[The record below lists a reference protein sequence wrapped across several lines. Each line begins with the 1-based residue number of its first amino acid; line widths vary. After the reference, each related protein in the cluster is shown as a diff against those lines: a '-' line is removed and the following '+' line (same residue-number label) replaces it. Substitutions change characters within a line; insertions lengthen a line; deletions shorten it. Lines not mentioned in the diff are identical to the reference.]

1 MYACF
6 DPEWIFDL
14 ETYSIKTSFV
24 RIDKSYFGV
33 ESSQQKANK
42 KAQKSKLSK
51 VNQCFEG
58 KPYISPSTLIAKE
71 RKKIKAA
78 YGFTDETIMK
88 TLDYLFNV
96 KKLNKG
102 FESIGLVNPQNVEE
116 ARKYFEEKKKK
127 EEKLREAEQT
137 RIEKIVVPVK
147 KKERKVELIDIDALL
162 EEDE

>member
-1 MYACF
+1 MKYCPECHKEKINREKFYNCICELFGIKAPGPKIYA
-6 DPEWIFDL
+6 
-14 ETYSIKTSFV
+14 
-24 RIDKSYFGV
+24 
-33 ESSQQKANK
+33 Q
-42 KAQKSKLSK
+42 
-51 VNQCFEG
+51 
-58 KPYISPSTLIAKE
+58 

>member
-1 MYACF
+1 MAGLKPFLTCCSCKEKIPREQIIYYGSKENLMKYCPECHKEKISREKFYNFICELFGIKAPGPKIYA
-6 DPEWIFDL
+6 
-14 ETYSIKTSFV
+14 
-24 RIDKSYFGV
+24 
-33 ESSQQKANK
+33 Q
-42 KAQKSKLSK
+42 
-51 VNQCFEG
+51 
-58 KPYISPSTLIAKE
+58 

>member
-1 MYACF
+1 MAGLKPFLTCCSCKEKIPRDQIIYYGSKENLMKYCLEFPKEKISREKFYNFICELFGIKAPGPKIYA
-6 DPEWIFDL
+6 
-14 ETYSIKTSFV
+14 
-24 RIDKSYFGV
+24 
-33 ESSQQKANK
+33 Q
-42 KAQKSKLSK
+42 
-51 VNQCFEG
+51 
-58 KPYISPSTLIAKE
+58 